1 MRPVQFACAS
11 ILAAGVVLAPVPASA
26 QDPQALRQE
35 IDQLRRDFDALKQ
48 QYGDRLT
55 ALEAKL
61 ATTEGTPPVS
71 PPSPAAPQEPTAP
84 VPPGA
89 AGAGGPTGSLPVY
102 GGSIANSKIFNPDVA
117 VIGDFLGAL
126 GSNHVNPPPA
136 LQMPSSIPMRAP
148 ISSWRSGRRA
158 WSSRRVSSLSQRSRV
173 AC

>member
-1 MRPVQFACAS
+1 MMRPVQFACAS
-11 ILAAGVVLAPVPASA
+11 ILAAGVVLAPVQASA

-71 PPSPAAPQEPTAP
+71 LPSPVAPQAPTAP

-102 GGSIANSKIFNPDVA
+102 GGSIAA
-117 VIGDFLGAL
+117 RR
-126 GSNHVNPPPA
+126 
-136 LQMPSSIPMRAP
+136 SSIQTSP
-148 ISSWRSGRRA
+148 
-158 WSSRRVSSLSQRSRV
+158 
-173 AC
+173 